1 MPRERRFIS
10 VVTTAAIFIAMEVA
24 ALNMMSHSSE
34 IQRSWVGSMSQG
46 VRSAFW
52 GTGQKIGGYFS
63 LRKQNR
69 ELAEE
74 NFRLNQKLLEASVV
88 EDAPTKTIK
97 AFEYTPAEI
106 VKISRNRQ
114 HNYIILSKGF
124 KDGIK
129 EKSAVITRD
138 GAIGIIDAVSAHFS
152 YAYSFQ
158 NSDIS
163 ISTRLGKEGAVGAMV
178 WDGHSSDGA
187 VLKEIPLQYHYEKG
201 DTVYTS
207 GYSSIFPPDIPL
219 GVALDSKIING
230 STNEIRIKLFRNFSA
245 LRYVTIVHNT
255 RLDELEEFDK

>member
-1 MPRERRFIS
+1 
-10 VVTTAAIFIAMEVA
+10 
-24 ALNMMSHSSE
+24 MMSRSSE
-34 IQRSWVGSMSQG
+34 VQRSWVGSMSQG
-46 VRSAFW
+46 IRSALW

-63 LRKQNR
+63 LEKRNR

-74 NFRLNQKLLEASVV
+74 NYILNQKLLAAGVEEEAPAKIV
-88 EDAPTKTIK
+88 KG
-97 AFEYTPAEI
+97 FEYTPAEI
-106 VKISRNRQ
+106 VKISHNRQ
-114 HNYIILSKGF
+114 HNYIILSKGY

-129 EKSAVITRD
+129 EKSAVVTLD
-138 GAIGIIDAVSAHFS
+138 GAIGIVDAVSAHFS

-158 NSDIS
+158 NSEIA
-163 ISTRLGKEGAVGAMV
+163 ISTRLGKQGAVGSMV

-187 VLKEIPLQYHYEKG
+187 VLKEIPLQYHYEQG

-219 GVALDSKIING
+219 GVAMDAKIING